1 MLIVCEFPT
10 MNGNK
15 TRIIFLITER
25 VRNEVQYEMSSI
37 FAKNIFYVEDLL
49 TGDRRALYIKDL
61 HELMNTEEEHIQLDK
76 HDFHKL

>member
-15 TRIIFLITER
+15 TRIIFLITDR

-49 TGDRRALYIKDL
+49 TGDRRALYLADL
-61 HELMNTEEEHIQLDK
+61 HALMNTDKEYIQFNK
-76 HDFHKL
+76 HHYYKL